1 MDPLTALSVATSVIQ
16 IVDFGSKLVS
26 RAGEIYRSAEG
37 FSVSRSALK
46 ATTTDLKVLLVR
58 LQDSL
63 PLVTTNIPLTAEEV
77 SLQALAKGCGEVARE
92 LLTRLEKLKKSDKA
106 GKWGSIRLALLSVWS
121 EKEIQEVSARLE
133 LYQRELDTSLLV
145 SLR

>member
-26 RAGEIYRSAEG
+26 RAGG
-37 FSVSRSALK
+37 NSVSNSTLK
-46 ATTTDLKVLLVR
+46 ATTTDLKGLLAR

>member
-26 RAGEIYRSAEG
+26 RASEIYRSAEG
-37 FSVSRSALK
+37 FSVSSSALK
-46 ATTTDLKVLLVR
+46 ATTTDLKGLLVR

-63 PLVTTNIPLTAEEV
+63 PLDTTNIPLTAEEV

-92 LLTRLEKLKKSDKA
+92 LLTRLEKLKSNKA
-106 GKWGSIRLALLSVWS
+106 GKWESIRLALLSVWS
-121 EKEIQEVSARLE
+121 EKEIQEASARLE